1 MFDRYVYSFGM
12 GYEAGTRVWERNQV
26 AVDRLCLAV
35 TDGHTK
41 IRDAARTHP
50 PLVVLLA
57 YMRISGLNQAK
68 LAPMLR
74 MSQPNVSRLLSGVI
88 VPDDAQRAALQR
100 LCSIPADH
108 WDRSWKAA

>member
-1 MFDRYVYSFGM
+1 M
-12 GYEAGTRVWERNQV
+12 GYEAGQRVGDRNKV
-26 AVDRLCLAV
+26 PVDRLCIAV
-35 TDGHTK
+35 TDGHTT

-57 YMRISGLNQAK
+57 YMRIAGLNQTK
-68 LAPMLR
+68 LASLLR
-74 MSQPNVSRLLSGVI
+74 VSQSGVSRLLNGSL
-88 VPDDAQRAALQR
+88 VPDEAQRILLQR